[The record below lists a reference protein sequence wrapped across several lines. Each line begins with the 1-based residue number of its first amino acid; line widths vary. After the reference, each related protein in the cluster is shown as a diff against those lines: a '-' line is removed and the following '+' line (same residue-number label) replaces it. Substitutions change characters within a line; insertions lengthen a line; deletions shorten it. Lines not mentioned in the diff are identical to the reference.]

1 MAAEL
6 VAVVCVVM
14 ESRWLSRFGL
24 TRPIHGHSPSLA
36 DAQRCYRTAYSLSVC
51 TGGFFEPGNF
61 GSDPQARCLDGE
73 MDIAR
78 VGESY
83 CASAHGH
90 ENRVPALTR
99 DSRSCEER
107 RVHKHMLK
115 TDVRVPSPAQESQQI
130 SFTGR
135 SDHASPHGKLIR
147 AAVREHHFCLV
158 RSACRHSSGRA
169 LQRPPRPR
177 FASAR

>member
-1 MAAEL
+1 MAVTRKDGVAGGNFGCGSCSSSLCGHGKPL
-6 VAVVCVVM
+6 VEQIWSDPADSRPFAVI
-14 ESRWLSRFGL
+14 GL
-24 TRPIHGHSPSLA
+24 L
-36 DAQRCYRTAYSLSVC
+36 LSVATVRRTLSLC

-99 DSRSCEER
+99 DSRSCE
-107 RVHKHMLK
+107 
-115 TDVRVPSPAQESQQI
+115 
-130 SFTGR
+130 
-135 SDHASPHGKLIR
+135 
-147 AAVREHHFCLV
+147 
-158 RSACRHSSGRA
+158 
-169 LQRPPRPR
+169 
-177 FASAR
+177 

>member
-1 MAAEL
+1 MAKVRVMAKAASTQAEPL
-6 VAVVCVVM
+6 
-14 ESRWLSRFGL
+14 
-24 TRPIHGHSPSLA
+24 
-36 DAQRCYRTAYSLSVC
+36 
-51 TGGFFEPGNF
+51 
-61 GSDPQARCLDGE
+61 
-73 MDIAR
+73 
-78 VGESY
+78 
-83 CASAHGH
+83 
-90 ENRVPALTR
+90 
-99 DSRSCEER
+99 RSCEER

-135 SDHASPHGKLIR
+135 PDHASPHGKLIR

-158 RSACRHSSGRA
+158 RSACQCGHSSGRA